1 LDDEETMTMG
11 VHANIGFDRFPEQG
25 KHAMQRVEVCF
36 DYDLSRTAFGTV
48 VRDDAADPWRT
59 IIRLDDGR
67 HVLATE
73 CQYAAVRR

>member
-1 LDDEETMTMG
+1 MG
-11 VHANIGFDRFPEQG
+11 AQASIGFDRFPEQG

-36 DYDLSRTAFGTV
+36 DYDLSRTTFGTV
-48 VRDDAADPWRT
+48 VRDDMADPWIT

-73 CQYAAVRR
+73 CQYAAMR